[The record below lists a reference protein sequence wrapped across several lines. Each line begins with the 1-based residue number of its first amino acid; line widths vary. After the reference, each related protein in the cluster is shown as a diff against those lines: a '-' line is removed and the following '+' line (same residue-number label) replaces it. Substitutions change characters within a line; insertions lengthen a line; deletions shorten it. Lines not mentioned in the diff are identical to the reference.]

1 MRVFTNTIIHDKL
14 NFRELGKIDS
24 IILLSEYGLPMNLP
38 EPHVQFPLFLFPSVK
53 LQHPT
58 PTRDDICI
66 TDMQGISGLYVLALS
81 GFGLYCKCYLVD
93 DRMINLE
100 AFNLRPALQ
109 QVIVPVSY
117 MLLEALSELIE
128 NAEQLPLTSN
138 PEIVEAF
145 NELNLKW
152 AVFAKKLANV
162 SAKEVQL

>member
-1 MRVFTNTIIHDKL
+1 MRVFTNTVIHDKL

-24 IILLSEYGLPMNLP
+24 IILLNEYGLPMNLP
-38 EPHVQFPLFLFPSVK
+38 EPYVQFPLFLFPSVK
-53 LQHPT
+53 LQHPI

-117 MLLEALSELIE
+117 MLLDALSVLIDSTE
-128 NAEQLPLTSN
+128 ELPLTSN
-138 PEIVEAF
+138 PEIVEVF

-152 AVFAKKLANV
+152 AVFAKKLANI
-162 SAKEVQL
+162 SAKEIQL